1 MPRIRIWM
9 LEESV
14 TERVFRAASS
24 IASTFAVM
32 AIVAYAFGRLS
43 RTDWVWWLAPLT
55 VALEVTRF
63 IRADL
68 RDGGAIFASSTD
80 STDSESETSLY
91 VTSCAIATGM
101 AIWGAYAGSR
111 VAIITATA
119 GAVICAGLDWAG
131 QPVFVSAKRLGITGA
146 VDSTTRG
153 PR

>member
-1 MPRIRIWM
+1 MPSIRIWM

-14 TERVFRAASS
+14 TERVFRAAPS
-24 IASTFAVM
+24 IASTFAAM

-55 VALEVTRF
+55 VALEGTRF

-68 RDGGAIFASSTD
+68 RNSEAAFASSAD
-80 STDSESETSLY
+80 STDAESETSLY

-119 GAVICAGLDWAG
+119 GAVICAALDWTE
-131 QPVFVSAKRLGITGA
+131 QPVCVSRKRLGITS
-146 VDSTTRG
+146 VFDSRGRG